1 MFKKLKRI
9 SYDYMDNNQ
18 YEIRVYDDTFKWHA
32 LVKEDFETL
41 QNKVKKIRD
50 LENKTIYLDKGLS
63 FPREKLKGLI
73 KVTKDP
79 LKADYTVIN
88 FKEFNRGFFICY
100 LQNDIIYINHVGQW
114 CLRQKLKT
122 SSNQITPNTHGIIED
137 KDIIKYYQQEGI
149 FDNTEVEITQAM
161 SICNDELEILK
172 LIQDSDKI
180 IDISVLRSY
189 VENKNEDLTMEM
201 FENIDGLLRQYD
213 TVKLGLNAL
222 NLINV
227 EKYKVSVYYLLS
239 KNYFTL
245 SKQGTRFGIYKNIIE
260 ILKVDVYDTI
270 NYRWMVKNA
279 ISEFDKEIA
288 KKAYITYIENELKRI
303 IKIEEESL
311 DIIDCKLD
319 FKIVNNG

>member
-32 LVKEDFETL
+32 LIKEDFETL
-41 QNKVKKIRD
+41 QNKVKKKRD
-50 LENKTIYLDKGLS
+50 LKNKTIYLEKGLS

-79 LKADYTVIN
+79 LEADYIVIN
-88 FKEFNRGFFICY
+88 FNKFNRGFFICY
-100 LQNDIIYINHVGQW
+100 FQNDIVYINHVGQW

-122 SSNQITPNTHGIIED
+122 FSNQITPNTYGIIED
-137 KDIIKYYQQEGI
+137 EDIIKYYQHEGI
-149 FDNTEVEITQAM
+149 FDNTEVKVTQAM
-161 SICNDELEILK
+161 SINNDELEILK

-180 IDISVLRSY
+180 IDISILRSY
-189 VENKNEDLTMEM
+189 IENQNEDLTMEM
-201 FENIDGLLRQYD
+201 FKNIDGLLKQYD
-213 TVKLGLNAL
+213 TVRLGLNTL

-239 KNYFTL
+239 KNYCSL
-245 SKQGTRFGIYKNIIE
+245 NKQGTRLGIYKNIIE
-260 ILKVDVYDTI
+260 ILKVDIYDTI

-279 ISEFDKEIA
+279 ISELDKEIA
-288 KKAYITYIENELKRI
+288 KKAYIEYIENELKRI

-319 FKIVNNG
+319 FKIINNG